1 MSAGEREPTR
11 EEILAMAYADGEL
24 AEGERREFEAVLA
37 TRSDLA
43 LEVVR
48 FRRLEVL
55 ARRAA
60 GPEPMDMEWRR
71 LEAEPLHRAGRR
83 LGWLL
88 LGSGLAVLLG
98 WCVWTLIAGDI
109 GLVPKLGLG
118 ALLAGAALLFTL
130 AVRARLRTRVY
141 DPYAEIR
148 R

>member
-24 AEGERREFEAVLA
+24 AEGERREFEALLA
-37 TRSDLA
+37 TRGDLA

-60 GPEPMDMEWRR
+60 GPEPMDLEWSR

-83 LGWLL
+83 VGWFL
-88 LGSGLAVLLG
+88 LGGGLAVLLG
-98 WCVWTLIAGDI
+98 WCIWTLIAGDI
-109 GLVPKLGLG
+109 GLVPKLGLA
-118 ALLAGAALLFTL
+118 ALLAGAALLLAL
-130 AVRARLRTRVY
+130 AVRARLCTRAY